1 MASSADAIVADEAQ
15 CPVPHA
21 KNTPLP
27 PGHPKVESV
36 PTSKLRPPEGEHCIF
51 FRMSED
57 TPSSSMHESTSASES
72 TVLMPP
78 LSPSEMEH
86 SVVLSSRKSALAVC
100 QATQVQL
107 MLEARYGAASPAM
120 APDADP
126 ARDPYVAQIHA
137 MLRKHQ
143 PGTEKLRSIEFPVR
157 TMSTQGDNN
166 LRAPLYVIG
175 GEGRA
180 IWTKELE
187 VALAAGA
194 VDAIVHSLKDVPTTL
209 PDGLELAAILER
221 EDPRDALVVK
231 ADLPYKSLKEMPRG
245 SVVGTSSV
253 RRVALLRRA
262 YPHLMFSDVRGNI
275 QTRLAKLDAK
285 DSPYTALVLAAA
297 GLKRMELDDRIT
309 AYVTAPVMLHAV
321 GQGSLGIEVRT
332 PRGPVTRRDERVRE
346 LIQSISCWRSTWR
359 CAAERALMHRMEGGC
374 SIPLGVATE
383 FEDHRD
389 VEGQCNERLETP
401 SELVSTGV
409 QTPQMAMH
417 APKQPPPDGI
427 YLTMSAII
435 VSLDGL
441 QSCEH
446 TEKRLCRTV
455 EDAEQLGVDVADH
468 LEHHQNARVIL
479 EEVEHHRRLAEAAD
493 QKRRAGQ
500 LPGAAEVDRRFLPRD
515 DGQPKVWEV

>member
-1 MASSADAIVADEAQ
+1 MASSAEEVAADEAQ

-27 PGHPKVESV
+27 PGHPKVQSV

-51 FRMSED
+51 FRTRED
-57 TPSSSMHESTSASES
+57 TPSSMPEPTSTIGS
-72 TVLMPP
+72 TALTPP
-78 LSPSEMEH
+78 LSPSELEH
-86 SVVLSSRKSALAVC
+86 SLVISSRKSALAVC
-100 QATQVQL
+100 QAKQVQL
-107 MLEARYGAASPAM
+107 MLEVRYGASSPAL

-126 ARDPYVAQIHA
+126 DRDSDVAQIRA
-137 MLRKHQ
+137 LLRKHQ
-143 PGTEKLRSIEFPVR
+143 PGPEPLRPIEFPAR

-187 VALAAGA
+187 VALVAGS

-209 PDGLELAAILER
+209 PEGLELAAILER

-231 ADLPYKSLKEMPRG
+231 ADLPYKSLKDMPRG
-245 SVVGTSSV
+245 SVIGTSSV

-262 YPHLMFSDVRGNI
+262 FPHLMFSDVRGNI
-275 QTRLAKLDAK
+275 QTRLAKLDAE
-285 DSPYTALVLAAA
+285 DGPYTALVLAAA
-297 GLKRMELDDRIT
+297 GLKRMNLEERIT
-309 AYVTAPVMLHAV
+309 AYVAGPVMLHAV

-332 PRGPVTRRDERVRE
+332 PRGPMSKRDERVRE
-346 LIQSISCWRSTWR
+346 LIQSISCWRATWR

-383 FEDHRD
+383 FEDHND

-401 SELVSTGV
+401 SELASCGV
-409 QTPQMAMH
+409 AKPPMASH
-417 APKQPPPDGI
+417 APKQPPAEGL

-455 EDAEQLGVDVADH
+455 KDAEQLGIDVADH
-468 LEHHQNARVIL
+468 LEHHQNARAIL

-493 QKRRAGQ
+493 QKRREGQ
-500 LPGAAEVDRRFLPRD
+500 LPTATEVDRRFLPRD